1 MCECV
6 CGYECVRIS
15 SAVRPRD
22 PGPRKDIEL
31 PTMGMDGLR
40 PGVDL
45 LTGPFQGRALAEAH
59 SFLG

>member
-6 CGYECVRIS
+6 CGYECVHIS
-15 SAVRPRD
+15 SAVGPRD

-40 PGVDL
+40 PGVDY
-45 LTGPFQGRALAEAH
+45 
-59 SFLG
+59 